1 MTNLIPIRRFPFSRH
16 GVNVETA
23 TYRSLGDCA
32 YTCAYPY
39 VKMVKLVT
47 YFVITPTGAKS
58 DVELVRKQAP
68 RPSLVPRVCA
78 GPRKYINESVGGS
91 DKPAF

>member
-1 MTNLIPIRRFPFSRH
+1 
-16 GVNVETA
+16 
-23 TYRSLGDCA
+23 
-32 YTCAYPY
+32 
-39 VKMVKLVT
+39 MVKLVT

-91 DKPAF
+91 DKAAF